1 MSEDSK
7 LEEDQVSSTEL
18 IRYIRL
24 GLGGTMGVTIEDSC
38 SGMFRVHPYDF
49 SMSL

>member
-7 LEEDQVSSTEL
+7 LEEDQLSSTEL

-24 GLGGTMGVTIEDSC
+24 GLGGKTRVTIDDSC
-38 SGMFRVHPYDF
+38 SGMFRGA
-49 SMSL
+49 SI

>member
-24 GLGGTMGVTIEDSC
+24 GLGGTTGVTIEYSC
-38 SGMFRVHPYDF
+38 SGMFRGP
-49 SMSL
+49 SI